1 MRIAGITG
9 GIGSGKTTVCA
20 IFSSLGIPVFNADDE
35 AKALYSTEMI
45 REKVIGLLG
54 KKSYKKEVLDRS
66 YVAKKVFSD
75 PDLLAQLNSIIHPAV
90 QEKFSEWWASQS
102 SPYVLKEAA
111 ILFESGADKG
121 TDLVI
126 TVAAPKDIRI
136 QRVMKRDQCTAEEVE
151 KRMKSQWTQAEKIKR
166 SKYVIINDE
175 IEMLIPQVLKIHQEL
190 ST

>member
-136 QRVMKRDQCTAEEVE
+136 QRVMKRDQCKAEEVE